1 MTHRTIIAFLALLLF
16 TVDGNAQFTQCT
28 DANDREELIRSQCAS
43 VNAQLDYNPDS
54 NASINLFVRK
64 FPAIKKRQGSMW
76 LIAGGPG
83 ESGASFYPLIELF
96 SQTFPHLDIL
106 IPDHRGTGLSGKICP
121 KEESIDSTNGI
132 ALGNDEWG
140 SCFGQM
146 YSNTSYV
153 KAFSITNAAKD
164 LRFLMNTLS
173 GDGKRYVYGVSYGTQ
188 LILRLLQLENT
199 NIDGVILD
207 SLVPLQDDDEYDL
220 SHRSYVVNHVG
231 NSVLSHFD
239 GLTNTNKTTLAAQ
252 LKNSIQ
258 KAKEDPSFAKKLPKQ
273 ALSILMGM
281 MLDIPEVRAT
291 IPAVIGGL
299 SNNNF
304 EPLNK
309 SIAQIQK
316 FYTNYG
322 SGFKTLPSSIPLVQ
336 VISASENNLR
346 PTLKPEE
353 VVKESEDLIFTSNLA
368 KLLAENAMPTY
379 KADAYFGKVPKKMPP
394 MLIFHGTLDPKTH
407 ITGAIRHIEK
417 LPKENIVRLIKVK
430 DAPHFIALFAPKSF
444 TRITSKFMRGKR
456 IKNQTVRDAN
466 TLLK

>member
-1 MTHRTIIAFLALLLF
+1 
-16 TVDGNAQFTQCT
+16 
-28 DANDREELIRSQCAS
+28 
-43 VNAQLDYNPDS
+43 
-54 NASINLFVRK
+54 
-64 FPAIKKRQGSMW
+64 
-76 LIAGGPG
+76 
-83 ESGASFYPLIELF
+83 
-96 SQTFPHLDIL
+96 
-106 IPDHRGTGLSGKICP
+106 
-121 KEESIDSTNGI
+121 
-132 ALGNDEWG
+132 
-140 SCFGQM
+140 
-146 YSNTSYV
+146 
-153 KAFSITNAAKD
+153 
-164 LRFLMNTLS
+164 MNTLS